1 MTKWLNVETCNLSNN
16 WSCVVVFCA
25 TGFAKRSYRGLLKG
39 KKNYW
44 SDCKCKVRQKKFD
57 SSVVGVT
64 CDNLSR
70 WATTS
75 NVQRHL
81 GAVLAFHNCPEKNA
95 RLANT
100 NSNANTRV
108 ASHLQVNRIDL
119 FTLLTRASTIILLPS
134 YREKEIFKHVLK
146 LI

>member
-1 MTKWLNVETCNLSNN
+1 MRFTI
-16 WSCVVVFCA
+16 
-25 TGFAKRSYRGLLKG
+25 
-39 KKNYW
+39 
-44 SDCKCKVRQKKFD
+44 VRK
-57 SSVVGVT
+57 
-64 CDNLSR
+64 
-70 WATTS
+70 
-75 NVQRHL
+75 
-81 GAVLAFHNCPEKNA
+81 KNA

-146 LI
+146 LIKLFSPSDRYDVTAT